1 MKSFENNW
9 YMYLR
14 FYFKLIKV
22 KEKEEKILM

>member
-9 YMYLR
+9 YMDKR